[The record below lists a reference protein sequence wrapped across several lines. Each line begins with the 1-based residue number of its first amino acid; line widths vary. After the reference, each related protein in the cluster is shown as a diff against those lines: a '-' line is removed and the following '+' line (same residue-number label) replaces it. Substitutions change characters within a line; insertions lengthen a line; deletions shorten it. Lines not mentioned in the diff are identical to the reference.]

1 MNNPDLLSFAPH
13 ALNPMKLSVQAIIQ
27 KLGVLAHPREKVK
40 RTKIILRKR
49 FPALRLVELN
59 HSTALRWEIHH
70 PPLDLLG
77 HRHPSD
83 LADLLGHRHPSDL
96 LALAALLAL
105 ADPPPLLHQ

>member
-59 HSTALRWEIHH
+59 HSTAIRWEIHH
-70 PPLDLLG
+70 PPLGLLRSEEHTSELQSRG
-77 HRHPSD
+77 HIVCR
-83 LADLLGHRHPSDL
+83 LLLENNKL
-96 LALAALLAL
+96 LYLLNS
-105 ADPPPLLHQ
+105 